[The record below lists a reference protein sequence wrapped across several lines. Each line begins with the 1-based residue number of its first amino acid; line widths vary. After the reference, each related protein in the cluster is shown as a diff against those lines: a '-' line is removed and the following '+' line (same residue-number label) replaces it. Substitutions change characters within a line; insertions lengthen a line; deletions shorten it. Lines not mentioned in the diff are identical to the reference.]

1 MRHIQPQNAA
11 GPVLREEHRADTV
24 PVRKDECLLAGRY
37 GLTKKSPEFMHS
49 GVLFMDRNVI

>member
-1 MRHIQPQNAA
+1 M
-11 GPVLREEHRADTV
+11 LREEHRADTV